1 MIKKLNFNKMNKK
14 INNFWI
20 KVWYNK
26 KITIMININKLLQ
39 INQYSFNKKRK
50 RQFNQT
56 FKKILIKIKIII

>member
-26 KITIMININKLLQ
+26 KITILININKLLQ

>member
-1 MIKKLNFNKMNKK
+1 MIKKLNFNKMNKE

-20 KVWYNK
+20 KIWYNK
-26 KITIMININKLLQ
+26 KITILININKLLQ
-39 INQYSFNKKRK
+39 INQYNFNKKRK